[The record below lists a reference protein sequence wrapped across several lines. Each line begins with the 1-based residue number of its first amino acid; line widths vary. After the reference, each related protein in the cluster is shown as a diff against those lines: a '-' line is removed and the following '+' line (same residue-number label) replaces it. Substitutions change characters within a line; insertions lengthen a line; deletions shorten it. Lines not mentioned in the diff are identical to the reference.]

1 MNGKIFLALLLASGL
16 SACST
21 FKNRP
26 RNKETTAAQ
35 AEAKTAPAE
44 NKTAEETKPAATE
57 TPAQTAQN
65 AEAGMIE
72 DAQIKMIPK
81 SQAEKNEDSAT
92 ESAQNV
98 PSVAKPESAESTEA
112 TASKFQHPVEP
123 KHTHH
128 AGEVSAEKS
137 LGWLKNGNTRYVKNK
152 FRKDGAG
159 AQDRTRNLASQ
170 KPHAIVLSCSDSR
183 VPPEVVF
190 DQKLGE
196 IFVVRVAGEAL
207 DASTIASIEYA
218 IDHLGSNLLVVMG
231 HESCGA
237 VKATISS
244 LAGADLGSSSLNKL
258 AADIAPR
265 LEQFKNQTP
274 SKGYITEAWANVSGV
289 AHDLIVRSEIVR
301 DAVASGDVKVAQA
314 LYHLDS
320 GIVEWK

>member
-26 RNKETTAAQ
+26 HNKETTAAQ
-35 AEAKTAPAE
+35 ADAKTAPAE
-44 NKTAEETKPAATE
+44 NKTAEERKPVATE
-57 TPAQTAQN
+57 TPAQNAQN
-65 AEAGMIE
+65 AEVGMIE

-81 SQAEKNEDSAT
+81 SQAEHKEASAT
-92 ESAQNV
+92 ESAQNI
-98 PSVAKPESAESTEA
+98 PVAVKAEETQHT
-112 TASKFQHPVEP
+112 TADKAEK
-123 KHTHH
+123 KHSRH
-128 AGEVSAEKS
+128 AGDVTAEKS

-237 VKATISS
+237 VKATIST
-244 LAGADLGSSSLNKL
+244 LGGGDLGSPSLNKL

-265 LEQFKNQTP
+265 VSQFKNQTP
-274 SKGYITEAWANVSGV
+274 SKGYITESWANVSGV